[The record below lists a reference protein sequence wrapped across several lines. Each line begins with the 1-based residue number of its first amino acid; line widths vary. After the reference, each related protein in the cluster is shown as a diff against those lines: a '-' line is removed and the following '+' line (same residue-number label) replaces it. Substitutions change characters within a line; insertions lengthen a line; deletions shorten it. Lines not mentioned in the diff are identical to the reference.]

1 MKNKIIALLSIS
13 LISISLL
20 FTSCES
26 DTNNASSDWNG
37 NWRMSEDVIFPQ
49 EKNSDYSGIK
59 TPSGT
64 IKVDPNDAD
73 KIIISGDL
81 FGLYSSLSISATVV
95 SSTASYEQ
103 QVGLYKIKG
112 TATLNDTDEI
122 TFKFKITTESN
133 YTESYVRTAI
143 RI

>member
-1 MKNKIIALLSIS
+1 MKNKIIALLSI
-13 LISISLL
+13 LLVSISLL
-20 FTSCES
+20 FTSCTS
-26 DTNNASSDWNG
+26 DTTKASTDWNG
-37 NWRMSEDVIFPQ
+37 NWRMSEEIIFPQ
-49 EKNSDYSGIK
+49 AKSGSSGIK

-64 IKVDPNDAD
+64 IKIDPNDSE
-73 KIIISGDL
+73 KLIISGDL

-112 TATLNDTDEI
+112 TATLDDTDEI
-122 TFKFKITTESN
+122 TFKFKITTETN
-133 YTESYVRTAI
+133 YSESYVRTAI

>member
-1 MKNKIIALLSIS
+1 MENKIIALLSI
-13 LISISLL
+13 LLVSISLV
-20 FTSCES
+20 FTSCTS
-26 DTNNASSDWNG
+26 DSTKASSDWNG
-37 NWRMSEDVIFPQ
+37 NWRMSEEIIFPQ
-49 EKNSDYSGIK
+49 AKSGASGIK

-64 IKVDPNDAD
+64 IKIDPNDSE

-103 QVGLYKIKG
+103 KVGLYTIKG
-112 TATLNDTDEI
+112 TANLNDTDEI
-122 TFKFKITTESN
+122 TFKFKITTETN
-133 YTESYVRTAI
+133 YSESYVRTAI